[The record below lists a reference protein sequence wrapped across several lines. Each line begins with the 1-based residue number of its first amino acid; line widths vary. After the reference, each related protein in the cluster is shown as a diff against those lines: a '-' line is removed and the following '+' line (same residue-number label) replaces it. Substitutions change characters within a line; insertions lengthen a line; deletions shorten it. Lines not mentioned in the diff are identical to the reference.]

1 MAFVHVHKKFCRF
14 LALKFRTDF
23 KYFKG
28 NVLLV
33 AKKYIPRVLLLGMSA
48 LLLSACSTWLGLD
61 NETAPLPGDRISV
74 LLHET
79 ALSPDLNSEEEALQ
93 IRLPAPSPTP
103 DWPQNGGYA
112 DHAMHHILS
121 APHLSKAWSVDIGS
135 GASSGARFTT
145 SPIVAAG
152 TLYTIDTQSNVTAF
166 NAENGKKLWRTEL
179 TPDKEDDGHIQGG
192 IAYERGVIFAGTGFA
207 EVIAIDGKSGK
218 EIWRRKVSGPIR
230 TAPTVRGGR
239 VFVTTIDNM
248 LHVLSVHDGMTLWNH
263 SGSREDTILL
273 GSASPAISE
282 DVVVVPYTSGEIVA
296 LKVENGRQLWSTSLS
311 SGNRANASS
320 LISHIRGNPV
330 IDRGRVFVSS
340 NSGLMASL
348 DLRSGSP
355 LWEKNIGGYQS
366 PWVAGDYIFTITGNQ
381 DLAAV
386 ERSSGRVLW
395 VNTLPSYT
403 DPKTKESHIVWN
415 GPLLVS
421 DRLIVVSSQGAAVA
435 ISPYNGRVIGSE
447 KMPDGVSVPPI
458 AAGNYVYFLANNA
471 TLVAY
476 R

>member
-1 MAFVHVHKKFCRF
+1 
-14 LALKFRTDF
+14 LAIR
-23 KYFKG
+23 KYISRAS
-28 NVLLV
+28 LLV
-33 AKKYIPRVLLLGMSA
+33 MSA
-48 LLLSACSTWLGLD
+48 VLLSACSSWFGLE

-79 ALSPDLNSEEEALQ
+79 SLSPDSNAEEATAQ

-112 DHAMHHILS
+112 DHAMHHIQ
-121 APHLSKAWSVDIGS
+121 AAKHLSKAWSVDIGS
-135 GASSGARFTT
+135 GADSGARFTT
-145 SPIVAAG
+145 SPIVANG
-152 TLYTIDTQSNVTAF
+152 TLYTIDTQSNITAF
-166 NAENGKKLWRTEL
+166 NAETGKKLWRTSL

-192 IAYERGVIFAGTGFA
+192 IAYERGLVFAGTGFA
-207 EVIAIDGKSGK
+207 EVIAVDGKSGK

-239 VFVTTIDNM
+239 VFVVTIDNM
-248 LHVLSVHDGMTLWNH
+248 LHVLSAHDGITLWSH

-273 GSASPAISE
+273 GSASPAISD
-282 DVVVVPYTSGEIVA
+282 DVVVVPYTSGEVVA
-296 LKVENGRQLWSTSLS
+296 LKVENGRQLWSVSLS
-311 SGNRANASS
+311 SGNRTNASS

-340 NSGLMASL
+340 NSGIMASL
-348 DLRSGSP
+348 DLRSGVP
-355 LWEKNIGGYQS
+355 LWEKNVGGYQS

-386 ERSSGRVLW
+386 ERNSGRVLW
-395 VNTLPSYT
+395 VNTLPSYV
-403 DPKTKESHIVWN
+403 DPETKESHIVWN

-421 DRLIVVSSQGAAVA
+421 DRLVVVSSQGAAVA
-435 ISPYNGRVIGSE
+435 ISPYSGRVIGSE

>member
-1 MAFVHVHKKFCRF
+1 MFNTRNNI
-14 LALKFRTDF
+14 FRIS
-23 KYFKG
+23 
-28 NVLLV
+28 LLGGV
-33 AKKYIPRVLLLGMSA
+33 TLLLG
-48 LLLSACSTWLGLD
+48 ACSSWFGLEQD
-61 NETAPLPGDRISV
+61 AAPLPGDRISV

-79 ALSPDLNSEEEALQ
+79 TLAPELNGNEEALQ

-112 DHAMHHILS
+112 DHAMHHIL
-121 APHLSKAWSVDIGS
+121 AAAHLSKAWSVDIGS
-135 GASSGARFTT
+135 GVSSGERFTT
-145 SPIVAAG
+145 SPIVADG
-152 TLYTIDTQSNVTAF
+152 TLYAIDTQSNVTAF
-166 NAENGKKLWRTEL
+166 NAENGKKLWRAEL
-179 TPDKEDDGHIQGG
+179 TPGKEDDGHIQGG
-192 IAYERGVIFAGTGFA
+192 IAYERGMVFAGTGFA

-218 EIWRRKVSGPIR
+218 QVWRRKVSGPIR

-248 LHVLSVHDGMTLWNH
+248 LHVLSAHDGVTLWNN

-273 GSASPAISE
+273 GSASPAVSE
-282 DVVVVPYTSGEIVA
+282 GVVVVPYTSGEIVA
-296 LKVENGRQLWSTSLS
+296 LKVENGRQLWSVSLS
-311 SGNRANASS
+311 SGNRASASS

-340 NSGLMASL
+340 NSGLMASI
-348 DLRSGSP
+348 DLRSGNA
-355 LWEKNIGGYQS
+355 LWEKNVGGYQS

-381 DLAAV
+381 DLAAI

-395 VNTLPSYT
+395 VNSLPNYADTES
-403 DPKTKESHIVWN
+403 KESPIVWN

-435 ISPYNGRVIGSE
+435 ISPYTGSVIGSE